1 MEHTPQTVVFQPI
14 LHNPLHSGLLVFSDQ
29 LPLPSP
35 EAGSSGLQRKSNLKV
50 EASILSTADWIYST
64 TQKSPSSSFP
74 TRSVGWETPLITTRF
89 IPSRNNSSEEEE
101 ALEGYGTMVPT
112 VIIYYFIGFFL
123 LIQLNCRSLEKVVKR

>member
-29 LPLPSP
+29 PSP

-64 TQKSPSSSFP
+64 TQKSPSSSSSFP

-112 VIIYYFIGFFL
+112 VIILYTTLLVSFF
-123 LIQLNCRSLEKVVKR
+123 